1 MLAQSAIGKALLED
15 KGRDDMKVTDE
26 ALLRSG
32 FTQPELQK
40 IKSNIEKYGGTLG
53 EAINDLA
60 RRFVTL
66 AGVVAVCTFIL
77 LLLIVFSSP
86 DRAFAWGLAM
96 IFGVAIMSFA
106 QPPVISYKSWRY
118 RKTIKN

>member
-1 MLAQSAIGKALLED
+1 
-15 KGRDDMKVTDE
+15 MKVTDE

-86 DRAFAWGLAM
+86 DRVIAWGLAM

-106 QPPVISYKSWRY
+106 QSPVISYKSWRY

>member
-1 MLAQSAIGKALLED
+1 M
-15 KGRDDMKVTDE
+15 
-26 ALLRSG
+26 
-32 FTQPELQK
+32 
-40 IKSNIEKYGGTLG
+40 

-66 AGVVAVCTFIL
+66 AGVVAVCALIL

-86 DRAFAWGLAM
+86 DRAVAWGLAM

-106 QPPVISYKSWRY
+106 QPPVISYKSALP
-118 RKTIKN
+118 KNYQGLTGSIFGCQ

>member
-1 MLAQSAIGKALLED
+1 MGD

-40 IKSNIEKYGGTLG
+40 IKSNIEKYGGTPG

-66 AGVVAVCTFIL
+66 AGVN
-77 LLLIVFSSP
+77 
-86 DRAFAWGLAM
+86 RHAFNRHLR
-96 IFGVAIMSFA
+96 
-106 QPPVISYKSWRY
+106 VI
-118 RKTIKN
+118 

>member
-1 MLAQSAIGKALLED
+1 
-15 KGRDDMKVTDE
+15 MKVTDE

-60 RRFVTL
+60 RRFVIL

-86 DRAFAWGLAM
+86 DRVIAWGLAM

-118 RKTIKN
+118 RKAIKN

>member
-1 MLAQSAIGKALLED
+1 MLVQSAIGKALLED

-66 AGVVAVCTFIL
+66 AGVVSACTFVL
-77 LLLIVFSSP
+77 LLLVVFSSP
-86 DRAFAWGLAM
+86 DRAIAWGLAM
-96 IFGVAIMSFA
+96 VFGVAIMSFA

-118 RKTIKN
+118 RKTIKD

>member
-1 MLAQSAIGKALLED
+1 MIGKALLED

-66 AGVVAVCTFIL
+66 AGVVAVCALIL
-77 LLLIVFSSP
+77 VLLIVFSSP

>member
-1 MLAQSAIGKALLED
+1 MLAQSAIGKTLLGD

-86 DRAFAWGLAM
+86 DRVIAWGLAM
-96 IFGVAIMSFA
+96 LFGVVIMSFA

-118 RKTIKN
+118 RITIKD

>member
-1 MLAQSAIGKALLED
+1 MLAQSAIGKTLLGD

-77 LLLIVFSSP
+77 LLLVVFSSP
-86 DRAFAWGLAM
+86 DRVIAWGLAM

-118 RKTIKN
+118 RKAIKD

>member
-1 MLAQSAIGKALLED
+1 MLAQSAIGKTLLGD

-86 DRAFAWGLAM
+86 DRVIAWGLAM

-118 RKTIKN
+118 RKTIKD

>member
-1 MLAQSAIGKALLED
+1 
-15 KGRDDMKVTDE
+15 MKVTDE

-40 IKSNIEKYGGTLG
+40 IKSNIEKYGGTPG

-66 AGVVAVCTFIL
+66 AGVVAVCTFTL
-77 LLLIVFSSP
+77 LLLFVFSCMGAG
-86 DRAFAWGLAM
+86 DDLWGCHYVLRTAAGN
-96 IFGVAIMSFA
+96 FL
-106 QPPVISYKSWRY
+106 
-118 RKTIKN
+118 

>member
-1 MLAQSAIGKALLED
+1 
-15 KGRDDMKVTDE
+15 MKLTDE

-40 IKSNIEKYGGTLG
+40 IKSNIEKYGGTPG

-66 AGVVAVCTFIL
+66 AGVLAVCTFIL

-86 DRAFAWGLAM
+86 DRVIAWGLAM

-118 RKTIKN
+118 RKAIKD

>member
-1 MLAQSAIGKALLED
+1 MGD

-40 IKSNIEKYGGTLG
+40 IKSNIEKYGGTPG

-66 AGVVAVCTFIL
+66 AGVVAVCTFTL
-77 LLLIVFSSP
+77 LYFSSS
-86 DRAFAWGLAM
+86 AHLIEQLHG
-96 IFGVAIMSFA
+96 G
-106 QPPVISYKSWRY
+106 WR
-118 RKTIKN
+118 

>member
-66 AGVVAVCTFIL
+66 SGVVAVCTFIL

-86 DRAFAWGLAM
+86 DRVIAWGLAM

>member
-1 MLAQSAIGKALLED
+1 MV
-15 KGRDDMKVTDE
+15 VTDE

-40 IKSNIEKYGGTLG
+40 IKSNIDRYGGTLG

-60 RRFVTL
+60 RRFITL
-66 AGVVAVCTFIL
+66 AGVVCMCVFIL
-77 LLLIVFSSP
+77 VLLVVFSSP
-86 DRAFAWGLAM
+86 DRAMAWGLAM
-96 IFGVAIMSFA
+96 IFGIAIMSFA

-118 RKTIKN
+118 SKTAKD

>member
-1 MLAQSAIGKALLED
+1 MLAQSAIGKTLLGD

-86 DRAFAWGLAM
+86 DRVIAWGLAM

-118 RKTIKN
+118 RKAIKD

>member
-1 MLAQSAIGKALLED
+1 
-15 KGRDDMKVTDE
+15 MKVTDE
-26 ALLRSG
+26 ALLHSG

-40 IKSNIEKYGGTLG
+40 IKSNVEKYGGTLG

-66 AGVVAVCTFIL
+66 AVVVAVCTFIL

-86 DRAFAWGLAM
+86 DRVIAWGLAM

-118 RKTIKN
+118 RKTIKD

>member
-1 MLAQSAIGKALLED
+1 MLTQSAIGKILLED

-60 RRFVTL
+60 RRFVTF
-66 AGVVAVCTFIL
+66 AGVVAVCALIL

-86 DRAFAWGLAM
+86 DRAVAWGLAM

>member
-1 MLAQSAIGKALLED
+1 MGD
-15 KGRDDMKVTDE
+15 KRRDDMKVTDE

-40 IKSNIEKYGGTLG
+40 IKSNIEKYGGTPG

-66 AGVVAVCTFIL
+66 AGVVAVCTFTL
-77 LLLIVFSSP
+77 LLLFVFSSP
-86 DRAFAWGLAM
+86 DRAAAWGLAM

-118 RKTIKN
+118 RKNTKD

>member
-1 MLAQSAIGKALLED
+1 
-15 KGRDDMKVTDE
+15 MKVTDE

-66 AGVVAVCTFIL
+66 AGVVAVCALIL
-77 LLLIVFSSP
+77 VLLIVFSSP
-86 DRAFAWGLAM
+86 DRAFGDDLWGCHYVLRAAAGN
-96 IFGVAIMSFA
+96 FL
-106 QPPVISYKSWRY
+106 
-118 RKTIKN
+118 

>member
-1 MLAQSAIGKALLED
+1 MLAQSAIEKTLQGD
-15 KGRDDMKVTDE
+15 KGRHDMKVTDE

-60 RRFVTL
+60 RRFITL
-66 AGVVAVCTFIL
+66 MGVVAVCAFIL
-77 LLLIVFSSP
+77 LLLIIFSSP
-86 DRAFAWGLAM
+86 DRAVAWGLAM
-96 IFGVAIMSFA
+96 IFGVAIISFA

-118 RKTIKN
+118 RKTIKD

>member
-1 MLAQSAIGKALLED
+1 
-15 KGRDDMKVTDE
+15 MKVTDE

-86 DRAFAWGLAM
+86 DRVIAWGLAM
-96 IFGVAIMSFA
+96 LFGVVIMSFA
-106 QPPVISYKSWRY
+106 QPPVISYKSRRY

>member
-1 MLAQSAIGKALLED
+1 LLAQSAIGKALLED

-66 AGVVAVCTFIL
+66 AGVVAVCALIL
-77 LLLIVFSSP
+77 LLLIVFSSS
-86 DRAFAWGLAM
+86 DRAVAWGLAM

-118 RKTIKN
+118 RKTIKD